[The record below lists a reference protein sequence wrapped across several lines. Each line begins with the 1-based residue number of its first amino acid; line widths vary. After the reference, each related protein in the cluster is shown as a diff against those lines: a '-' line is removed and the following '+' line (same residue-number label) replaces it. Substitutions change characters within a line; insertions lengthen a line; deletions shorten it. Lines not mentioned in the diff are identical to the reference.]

1 MSKDDFDYEL
11 KMVATLD
18 LRYYLDQVHLF
29 RGNVNFRTTTS
40 TKTCFGDINPTTNP
54 CKLEVEG
61 LDQ

>member
-11 KMVATLD
+11 KMVAALD
-18 LRYYLDQVHLF
+18 LKYYLDQVHLF
-29 RGNVNFRTTTS
+29 RGNVNFRTATS
-40 TKTCFGDINPTTNP
+40 TKTCFGDIDPITNP

>member
-11 KMVATLD
+11 KMVAALD

-40 TKTCFGDINPTTNP
+40 TKTCFGDIDPITNS